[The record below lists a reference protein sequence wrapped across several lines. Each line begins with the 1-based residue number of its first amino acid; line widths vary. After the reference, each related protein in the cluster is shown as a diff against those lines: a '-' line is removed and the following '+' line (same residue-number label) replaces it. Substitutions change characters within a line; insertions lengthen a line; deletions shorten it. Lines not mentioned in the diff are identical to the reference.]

1 MKTRVLTALV
11 MAVVG
16 IPLLIF
22 SQYIIYPIAAAA
34 MSVIALYEMSA
45 LTGMRK
51 RLAVMIPAYLIA
63 AAMPIVSYFFADRL
77 ANLTVAIGMTAFG
90 YMLYTFGYAVIMR
103 GAVRFADV
111 AAHFT
116 TFAYISVSFTTLIL
130 VRYIPEGVYYFALVY
145 VASWVCDIFAYFV
158 GRAIGKHKLIPE
170 ISPKKTVEGAIG
182 GVFFTTVSFL
192 VYGLVIDFTTSAV
205 TPNYIVLAILG
216 FVLSIIAQFGD
227 LIASLIKREHGIKDY
242 GVVFPGHGGVLD
254 RFDSI
259 LAVAPVLFAICTFF
273 PPFA

>member
-22 SQYIIYPIAAAA
+22 SQYITYPIAAAA

-63 AAMPIVSYFFADRL
+63 AAMPIVSYFFTDKL
-77 ANLTVAIGMTAFG
+77 AAMMVAIGMTVLG
-90 YMLYTFGYAVIMR
+90 YMLYTFAYAVIMR
-103 GAVRFADV
+103 GTVRFSDV
-111 AAHFT
+111 AVHFT

-130 VRYIPEGVYYFALVY
+130 VRYIPSGAYYFALVY

-192 VYGLVIDFTTSAV
+192 VYGIVVDLAFDGVA
-205 TPNYIVLAILG
+205 PNYIVLAILG
-216 FVLSIIAQFGD
+216 LVLSVVAQLGD
-227 LIASLIKREHGIKDY
+227 LIASLIKREHGVKDY
-242 GVVFPGHGGVLD
+242 GSVFPGHGGVLD